1 MSDMTDLH
9 DRLRLVCAGASYAR
23 IGRLT
28 GTHPETVRRY
38 MAGDAPSAPFVTA
51 LCRATRL
58 SADWLLCRRGRPLS
72 AAPTAAAPPA
82 EDDIA
87 AIRAT
92 IAGWPSGKSL
102 AEQASAAVAMKRA
115 TPVPGPLSGSS

>member
-9 DRLRLVCAGASYAR
+9 NRLRLVCAESTYAR

-38 MAGDAPSAPFVTA
+38 VAGDAPSAAFVAA
-51 LCRATRL
+51 LCKATLL
-58 SADWLLCRRGRPLS
+58 SADWLLCQRGRPL
-72 AAPTAAAPPA
+72 AAEPALVAPPA
-82 EDDIA
+82 PPEDDIG

-92 IAGWPSGKSL
+92 IACWAPGAQP
-102 AEQASAAVAMKRA
+102 VARA
-115 TPVPGPLSGSS
+115 PAMHAM

>member
-23 IGRLT
+23 IGRVT

-38 MAGDAPSAPFVTA
+38 MSGDAPSVAFVTA

-58 SADWLLCRRGRPLS
+58 SADWLLCRRGRPL
-72 AAPTAAAPPA
+72 AAGPTLAPPSA
-82 EDDIA
+82 KDDIA
-87 AIRAT
+87 AIRAA
-92 IAGWPSGKSL
+92 IARWPSG
-102 AEQASAAVAMKRA
+102 AEPVERAPAVVAMKLAALVPSRA
-115 TPVPGPLSGSS
+115 PRSN